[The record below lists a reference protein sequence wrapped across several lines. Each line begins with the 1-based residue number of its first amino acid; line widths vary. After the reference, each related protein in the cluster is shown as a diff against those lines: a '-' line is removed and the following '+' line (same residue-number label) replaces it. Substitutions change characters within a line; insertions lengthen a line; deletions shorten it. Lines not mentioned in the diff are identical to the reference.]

1 MAAAACNEIS
11 FMAAPDATEEMH
23 VSARHT
29 APATIEGRSI
39 FQSRLNLTDRGSNSF
54 RAARVTTFR

>member
-1 MAAAACNEIS
+1 
-11 FMAAPDATEEMH
+11 MAAPDATEEMH